1 MPGPPDKFIGLQ
13 SKDYADAVGLA
24 QALSAAH
31 DTGYANLFATLPD
44 PRDVTNTWLI
54 VGGYPEK

>member
-1 MPGPPDKFIGLQ
+1 MSGPPDKFIGLQ
-13 SKDYADAVGLA
+13 SKDYADVFALA

-31 DTGYANLFATLPD
+31 DTGYTTLFVTCPD